1 MVEPPL
7 STLSTSCIVFIIALS
22 LRAVFSFL
30 ETSIT
35 ALRLFKLKELAAATQ
50 QYASFFHT
58 LEKSPQRVL
67 ITILIA
73 NCLADVTSA
82 ALATHIT
89 ETLFARLNFSGGLGF
104 SVGIG
109 VATLALLTFGEIIPK
124 NFAKSRGERHL
135 GSMLWLANFL
145 LYAFHPL
152 VTILMRFSDFLVHRV
167 DTPHA
172 HGAEW
177 VASEKEIQFL
187 IDHIK
192 DKGLIET
199 EKTEMLQNIFDL
211 GVTPVKEVLV
221 PAADIISLDINS
233 SIANSLPIFLE
244 HRYSR
249 LPVFENTP
257 DNIIGMI
264 YFKDLFPLVMD
275 NPQSKT
281 LRDLMRPI
289 LMVPESMKVNQLL
302 REFREQH
309 MHLAIVV
316 NEYGSITGLITLED
330 VLEEIVGE
338 ISDEHER
345 ATEDIITLKQ
355 GGWLAKGHTSL
366 DDLAE
371 VLHITFDTSSS
382 LTLGGF
388 LTEQLQHLPKKGE
401 RVLYEN
407 YYFQVHKAT
416 PKRVLQVL
424 IFRGKPSVKQVSS
437 IDDETLTA

>member
-7 STLSTSCIVFIIALS
+7 SNLGIPCIVFVGALAV
-22 LRAVFSFL
+22 RALFSFL

-35 ALRLFKLKELAAATQ
+35 ALRLFKLKELASEMRHYSA
-50 QYASFFHT
+50 FFKI
-58 LEKSPQRVL
+58 LEKTPQRIL

-82 ALATHIT
+82 ALATHIA
-89 ETLFARLNFSGGLGF
+89 ETIFARLDLSGGLGF

-109 VATLALLTFGEIIPK
+109 IATLALLTFGEIIPK
-124 NFAKSRGERHL
+124 NFAKGHGERHL
-135 GSMLWLANFL
+135 GSILWLANFL
-145 LYAFHPL
+145 LYAFYPL
-152 VTILMRFSDFLVHRV
+152 VTLLMNFSDFLVHRV
-167 DTPHA
+167 DTTGSN
-172 HGAEW
+172 GAEW

-211 GVTPVKEVLV
+211 GVTPVREILV
-221 PAADIISLDINS
+221 PAVDIVSIDVDSSLQE
-233 SIANSLPIFLE
+233 SLKLFLE

-249 LPVFENTP
+249 FPVFENTP

-264 YFKDLFPLVMD
+264 YFKDVFPIAAH
-275 NPQSKT
+275 NPEHKK
-281 LRDLMRPI
+281 LRDVMRPI

-302 REFREQH
+302 REFRQQH
-309 MHLAIVV
+309 MHIAMVV

-338 ISDEHER
+338 ISDEHEM
-345 ATEDIITLKQ
+345 AVEDIIELKQ
-355 GGWLAKGHTSL
+355 GGWLVKGHTSL
-366 DDLAE
+366 DDLR
-371 VLHITFDTSSS
+371 DTLSISFEGSTS

-388 LTEQLQHLPKKGE
+388 MTEQLQHLPKKGE
-401 RVLYEN
+401 RFMYQT
-407 YYFQVHKAT
+407 YYFQVQKAT

-424 IFRGKPSVKQVSS
+424 IMRTKPSSRSFSS
-437 IDDETLTA
+437 FDEEHST